1 MCHFMTDNNSDSTVI
16 HCIISIHIKEWRLQ
30 DSCREADFIGCRVVI
45 SINGLRSHQP
55 FILVYRF
62 AGFSNHFV
70 VIPLVRTFNICPV
83 RIIFDLQCRVIFP
96 FIRITYFYMEGC
108 QFLQRFF
115 FGRFTHPF
123 QTFDTFS
130 QRSLQV
136 LHQCNHTFFGSSR
149 EVLLYIHLSY
159 HFTENS
165 VYRTYR
171 TLPTRLHFF
180 LTGHRPTIKIE
191 VLSFKVIA
199 KI

>member
-1 MCHFMTDNNSDSTVI
+1 MSHLMADYHADCTVVHSI
-16 HCIISIHIKEWRLQ
+16 VRIHIEERRLQ
-30 DSCREADFIGCRVVI
+30 DSCREADFIGSRVII
-45 SINGLRSHQP
+45 SVHCLRSHQP

-62 AGFSNHFV
+62 AGFGNHFV
-70 VIPLVRTFNICPV
+70 VIPFVGTLDICPV
-83 RIIFDLQCRVIFP
+83 RIIFDLQCGVIFP

-115 FGRFTHPF
+115 LGRFTHPF

-159 HFTENS
+159 HFAKNAIYGAHGTF
-165 VYRTYR
+165 
-171 TLPTRLHFF
+171 PARLHFF
-180 LTGHRPTIKIE
+180 LSRHCSAVEIE
-191 VLSFKVIA
+191 VLCFKIIA
-199 KI
+199 